1 MHNQCPVE
9 KNIFIFC
16 CKKNFVINDFWLMCT
31 TQRQFSYISIWTQ
44 YIMKFD
50 RVKCLSTSF
59 VQLIYTNVT
68 FVHLWDNFF
77 LKDMNSACLSP
88 RANID
93 KSKRHCSHVA
103 LPIRTRISMWLKRN
117 PWLFSRQW
125 IQYNKLSFCVDG
137 RRLP

>member
-31 TQRQFSYISIWTQ
+31 TQRQFSHISIWTQ

-77 LKDMNSACLSP
+77 LNKIWTLHVFHQEQTLTRVKDIVVTWHYQLEPGLACDW
-88 RANID
+88 NE
-93 KSKRHCSHVA
+93 
-103 LPIRTRISMWLKRN
+103 TRDCFLGNEYSITNYRS
-117 PWLFSRQW
+117 
-125 IQYNKLSFCVDG
+125 V
-137 RRLP
+137 

>member
-1 MHNQCPVE
+1 MHNQCPFENIYLFLAV
-9 KNIFIFC
+9 KN
-16 CKKNFVINDFWLMCT
+16 FWLMCT
-31 TQRQFSYISIWTQ
+31 TQRHFSYISINLDSV
-44 YIMKFD
+44 Y
-50 RVKCLSTSF
+50 LSTSF

-68 FVHLWDNFF
+68 FVHWWDNFF